1 MAEPQ
6 QALLHGRRLL
16 IVEDEYLLAIELAG
30 ALEEYGAEIAG
41 LAGSV
46 ADAQEVIQAEGGRL
60 DAAVLDVNLG
70 QDRVYPVVD
79 TLQERGIFFVFVTGY
94 DPWVISEKYSEVP
107 RFQKPVQAV
116 ALARLLAERVA
127 CNRSSREQ

>member
-1 MAEPQ
+1 VTEPQ
-6 QALLHGRRLL
+6 EPLLRGRRLL

-46 ADAQEVIQAEGGRL
+46 ADAQTLIQAQGEEL

-70 QDRVYPVVD
+70 RDRVYPVVD
-79 TLQERGIFFVFVTGY
+79 TLKERGIFFVFVTGY
-94 DPWVISEKYSEVP
+94 DPWVINDKYSGVP
-107 RFQKPVQAV
+107 RFEKPVRVV
-116 ALARLLAERVA
+116 ALARLLAERMA
-127 CNRSSREQ
+127 